1 MDYVLQMYSFVISVQ
16 FVCRKTDNIDSRVT
30 RLLDVCDSIPGRG
43 KILLYRNAR
52 GQALGPV
59 QPSVQWEPASLFP
72 VVKRSGRETDNAPTY
87 SVKVKNTMRYNS
99 THQNSS
105 WPAV

>member
-1 MDYVLQMYSFVISVQ
+1 MYSFVISVQ

-52 GQALGPV
+52 GKLLDPF
-59 QPSVQWEPASLFP
+59 SLLF
-72 VVKRSGRETDNAPTY
+72 SGNLLLF
-87 SVKVKNTMRYNS
+87 SL
-99 THQNSS
+99 
-105 WPAV
+105 W